1 MKIINRVLNVPLS
14 LLKNIFNPDMIC
26 LLLIVI
32 PQIVCVIALFRLRLS
47 ILWCPPLM
55 LLTFILT
62 YFTFGK
68 LVEYDAKNGNKI
80 LEGIYGFFLKL
91 YILNKNK
98 YSNPINPEIY
108 INDKIYEYNV
118 KFQEFEQRMKNK
130 QKKKESRIPTL
141 FDLEFKEELNFFNL
155 YNVDFDFNDIKR
167 EKRAMVKQHHPDQ
180 FNDEEEKQKHRIL
193 YEKTIN
199 YYNKIVNAKKF

>member
-14 LLKNIFNPDMIC
+14 LLKNIFYPDMIC
-26 LLLIVI
+26 LLSIVI
-32 PQIVCVIALFRLRLS
+32 PQIVCVITLFRLKLS
-47 ILWCPPLM
+47 ILLCPPLM
-55 LLTFILT
+55 ILTFILT
-62 YFTFGK
+62 YLTFGK

-199 YYNKIVNAKKF
+199 YYNKIVNAKRF

>member
-1 MKIINRVLNVPLS
+1 
-14 LLKNIFNPDMIC
+14 
-26 LLLIVI
+26 
-32 PQIVCVIALFRLRLS
+32 
-47 ILWCPPLM
+47 M